1 MSLTPENTAI
11 LMIDHAVGFGTLF
24 RSHDI
29 AAHVN
34 NTVALAKIAKA
45 YGVPLVVTNGA
56 DTDAPGPLFP
66 QLKAQLGDTKVLVR
80 SGNFNVFDTPEVA
93 AAVKATGRKKL
104 LLSGL
109 MTEGCVLLSALS
121 AVDRGYEVHV
131 VVDAVA
137 GETSETHHAA
147 VQRMVQAGVVPVTWL
162 SLASEYQV
170 TYENLATVGQFM
182 GLMDQH
188 SPALG
193 MFLQNSIARQATLDH
208 ATASA

>member
-11 LMIDHAVGFGTLF
+11 VMIDHAVGFGTLF
-24 RSHDI
+24 RSHDV

-34 NTVALAKIAKA
+34 NTVALAKTAKA

-56 DTDAPGPLFP
+56 DTDPPGPLFP
-66 QLKAQLGDTKVLVR
+66 RLQTVLGDTETLVR
-80 SGNFNVFDTPEVA
+80 GGNFNVFDTPEVA
-93 AAVKATGRKKL
+93 AAVEATGRRKL

-121 AVDRGYEVHV
+121 AVDRGYEVHI

-137 GETSETHHAA
+137 GETTETHQAA
-147 VQRMVQAGVVPVTWL
+147 VQRMIQAGIVPVTWL

-193 MFLQNSIARQATLDH
+193 MFLQHSTARRA
-208 ATASA
+208 AAS